1 MGKTHSTAHTHISLL
16 FTQSGTGLSLLLGAR
31 AATRAEL
38 SPLGALLTY
47 RAEKGSATADKDF
60 HLTVIPDLFTGEN
73 SLSQDEEVVP
83 KLNLI
88 PVSLC
93 CWCGYQWLWDATR
106 RHEHLAR

>member
-60 HLTVIPDLFTGEN
+60 HL
-73 SLSQDEEVVP
+73 LSSQIY
-83 KLNLI
+83 LRART
-88 PVSLC
+88 LC
-93 CWCGYQWLWDATR
+93 LR
-106 RHEHLAR
+106 MKK